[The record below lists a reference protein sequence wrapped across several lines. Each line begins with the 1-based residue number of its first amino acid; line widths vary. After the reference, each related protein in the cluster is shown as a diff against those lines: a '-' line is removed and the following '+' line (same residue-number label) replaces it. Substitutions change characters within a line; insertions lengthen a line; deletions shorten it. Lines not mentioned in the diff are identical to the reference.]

1 MGTAIRKTAEK
12 SSEKLFKLMKFCTV
26 PNFHLTDLSLYHII
40 LCPDLRRG
48 CENALRHP
56 GSCPGGLHAGHLHPH
71 HGGDAAAGG
80 GKDRRGH
87 RQSAAAAG
95 RRKRTTRAHDDRL
108 PGKKAMEQTDG
119 ITGSSPPR
127 LREIPGGA
135 AFRCL
140 WANMWSKGCGAERNA

>member
-1 MGTAIRKTAEK
+1 MPDNRKPLIYGA
-12 SSEKLFKLMKFCTV
+12 FPVCRNYTV
-26 PNFHLTDLSLYHII
+26 RAH
-40 LCPDLRRG
+40 
-48 CENALRHP
+48 LRHQCPRPRNGHQDAVHHP
-56 GSCPGGLHAGHLHPH
+56 GPCLRGHHAEHLLPH

-80 GKDRRGH
+80 GEDRRGH

-95 RRKRTTRAHDDRL
+95 RRKHTTRAHDDRL

-140 WANMWSKGCGAERNA
+140 WANMWSKGCGAKRNA

>member
-1 MGTAIRKTAEK
+1 MMTENKNAGVVWRPQPRQMEFMRRPEPEA
-12 SSEKLFKLMKFCTV
+12 
-26 PNFHLTDLSLYHII
+26 LY
-40 LCPDLRRG
+40 
-48 CENALRHP
+48 
-56 GSCPGGLHAGHLHPH
+56 GG
-71 HGGDAAAGG
+71 AAGG
-80 GKDRRGH
+80 GEDRRRH